1 MKLNRMKPRTGNS
14 NGFTLIELIV
24 TITIASIIAVTAVPA
39 FMNMSNTRLRRA
51 SSELAEHIKMAR
63 SLAMATRRRTWI
75 RFNTAGDSYK
85 MFIEHSSQPGRGNRI
100 AVTHPVTGASS
111 FVVSLDQGEFSGV
124 QISSASF
131 GGQIEVEFD
140 WVGRPLNGS
149 GTQLASD
156 GTVVLTADTSQTVRV
171 TAGTGMV
178 SED

>member
-1 MKLNRMKPRTGNS
+1 MKPGAS
-14 NGFTLIELIV
+14 DSSGFTLIELIV
-24 TITIASIIAVTAVPA
+24 TITIASILAVTAVPA
-39 FMNMSNTRLRRA
+39 FLNMSNTRLRRA

-63 SLAMATRRRTWI
+63 SLAMATRRHTWI
-75 RFNTAGDSYK
+75 RFNTANESYE
-85 MFIEHSSQPGRGNRI
+85 MFIENPNQPGRASRI

-131 GGQIEVEFD
+131 GGQVEVEFD
-140 WVGRPLNGS
+140 WVGRPYNGL
-149 GTQLASD
+149 GTLLATD
-156 GTVVLTADTSQTVRV
+156 GTAVLTADTSRTIRV